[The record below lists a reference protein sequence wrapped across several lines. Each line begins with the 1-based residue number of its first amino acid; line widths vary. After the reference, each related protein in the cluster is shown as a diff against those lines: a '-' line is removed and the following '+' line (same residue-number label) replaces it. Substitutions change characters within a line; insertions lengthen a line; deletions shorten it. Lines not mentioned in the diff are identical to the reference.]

1 MTRLPVGSAQ
11 NTLRS
16 RAEAQC
22 IANLTRY
29 ATMHTDLHQF
39 LSRLVGTIV
48 LALAPV
54 FFTAFASMPL
64 SLNRHPG
71 ELVQVDAP
79 ARHMT

>member
-1 MTRLPVGSAQ
+1 MGGAQ
-11 NTLRS
+11 NTLMS

-22 IANLTRY
+22 IANQPRS
-29 ATMHTDLHQF
+29 ATMHADLHQF
-39 LSRLVGTIV
+39 LSRLVGTIL

-54 FFTAFASMPL
+54 VFTAFISMPL

-71 ELVQVDAP
+71 ELAQVDAP

>member
-1 MTRLPVGSAQ
+1 MGDAQ

-16 RAEAQC
+16 MAETQC
-22 IANLTRY
+22 IATQPSD
-29 ATMHTDLHQF
+29 ATMHADLHQF
-39 LSRLVGTIV
+39 LSRLVGTVV

-54 FFTAFASMPL
+54 VFTAFVSMPL

>member
-1 MTRLPVGSAQ
+1 
-11 NTLRS
+11 
-16 RAEAQC
+16 
-22 IANLTRY
+22 
-29 ATMHTDLHQF
+29 MHTDLHQF

-54 FFTAFASMPL
+54 FFTTFASMPL